1 MAAAQNYAY
10 LFNETADDRQKR
22 IDVYNSADK
31 QKERYD
37 NRFNNEANTVDAF
50 TNPDFLDKKKSQIT
64 ESFLNTLDNPNNVN
78 DAMIYSLL
86 SNGIEAGGKGYAIN
100 GGTSGTS
107 IDNKYSS
114 DLATYNLQKSTE
126 QIKAT
131 GEANKVRDMQAQ
143 AQAANR
149 SGVSAG
155 GTPRSGAVTSTNNQ
169 VLQTNKLGNTSGMKT
184 ILGG

>member
-10 LFNETADDRQKR
+10 LFNESAGDRQKR
-22 IDVYNSADK
+22 IDVYNSVDK

-86 SNGIEAGGKGYAIN
+86 SNGISPDAYGASN
-100 GGTSGTS
+100 
-107 IDNKYSS
+107 DQKYSAN
-114 DLATYNLQKSTE
+114 LATYNLQKSAE
-126 QIKAT
+126 SIKAT